1 MTSRINNDYW
11 VGAWMA
17 APQLTEPGNLP
28 PAPGFVDTTVRQ
40 IVRLTLAGRK
50 LRVRLSNEFGTVPL
64 TFTGVQVAR
73 ARGESRI
80 AAETNRALTF
90 HGAPSVT
97 VPPGTPVLSDVLD
110 FPVTA
115 LSDLAITLHLRTT
128 TQAITGHPG
137 SRCTS
142 YLQPGNQ
149 VSAPDLLGAVKV
161 DHWYFISGIEVLANK
176 NAAAIVTLGD
186 SITDG
191 RGSPT
196 NGNGRWPDYLARRLQ
211 ADRRTRS
218 IAVLNAGIGGNCV
231 ISGGLGPSALA
242 RFDRDVLAQP
252 GVRWLV
258 IFEGINDLGGKSAGA
273 ADLIAA
279 YEQLAARAQAHGIKV
294 YGATILPCGKSFYY
308 TPELERERQAINQWV
323 RTTRALDAFLD
334 FDGALRD
341 PQNPTQLSPA
351 AESNDHLHPE
361 KLGYKVLAESI
372 PRGLFRS
379 GH

>member
-1 MTSRINNDYW
+1 MSNSNNW

-17 APQLTEPGNLP
+17 SPQLTEPGNLP
-28 PAPGFVDTTVRQ
+28 LAPGFVDTTVRQ
-40 IVRLTLAGRK
+40 LVRVTLAGTK
-50 LRVRLSNEFGTVPL
+50 LRVRLSNEFGTAPL
-64 TFTGVQVAR
+64 NFTGVQVAR
-73 ARGESRI
+73 ALGESKI
-80 AAETNRALTF
+80 LAETNRTLTF

-110 FPVTA
+110 FPVAA

-128 TQAITGHPG
+128 TKEITGHPG

-142 YLQPGNQ
+142 YVQPG
-149 VSAPDLLGAVKV
+149 VALDAPELPSAAKV
-161 DHWYFISGIEVLANK
+161 DHWYFISGVEVLAEK

-211 ADRRTRS
+211 ADKRTRS

-231 ISGGLGPSALA
+231 IKGGLGPSALA

-258 IFEGINDLGGKSAGA
+258 IFEGINDLGTKSAGA
-273 ADLIAA
+273 TELIAA

-294 YGATILPCGKSFYY
+294 YGATILPCGNSFYY
-308 TPELERERQAINQWV
+308 TPELERERQAINQWI
-323 RTTRALDAFLD
+323 RTTRSLDAVID
-334 FDGALRD
+334 FDAALRD
-341 PQNPTQLSPA
+341 PQKPTQLSPT

-372 PRGLFRS
+372 PLNLFRL
-379 GH
+379 

>member
-1 MTSRINNDYW
+1 MTPNDNW

-17 APQLTEPGNLP
+17 SPQLTEPGNMP
-28 PAPGFVDTTVRQ
+28 PAPGFADTTLRQ

-50 LRVRLSNEFGTVPL
+50 LRVRLSNEFGTAPL

-73 ARGESRI
+73 ALGESKV
-80 AAETNRALTF
+80 ATETSRALTF

-97 VPPGTPVLSDVLD
+97 VAPGTPILSDALD
-110 FPVTA
+110 FPLTA

-142 YLQPGNQ
+142 YLQPG
-149 VSAPDLLGAVKV
+149 VALDAPELLSAVKV
-161 DHWYFISGIEVLANK
+161 DHWYFLSGVEVLADK

-196 NGNGRWPDYLARRLQ
+196 NGNGRWPDFLARRLQ
-211 ADRRTRS
+211 ADKRTKQ

-231 ISGGLGPSALA
+231 IKGGLGPSALA

-273 ADLIAA
+273 TELIAA
-279 YEQLAARAQAHGIKV
+279 YEQLAIRAQAHGIKV
-294 YGATILPCGKSFYY
+294 YGATILPCAPSFYY

-323 RTTRALDAFLD
+323 RTTRTLDAVLD
-334 FDGALRD
+334 FDAALRD
-341 PQNPTQLSPA
+341 PKNPTQLSAA
-351 AESNDHLHPE
+351 AESVDRLHPE

-372 PRGLFRS
+372 PLGLFRL
-379 GH
+379 

>member
-1 MTSRINNDYW
+1 MSNHDNW

-17 APQLTEPGNLP
+17 SPQLTEAGNLP

-40 IVRLTLAGRK
+40 IVRVTLTGRK
-50 LRVRLSNEFGTVPL
+50 LRVRLSNEFGSAPL

-73 ARGESRI
+73 ALGESRI
-80 AAETNRALTF
+80 VAETNRALTF

-110 FPVTA
+110 FPVAA
-115 LSDLAITLHLRTT
+115 LSDLAITLHLRTNT
-128 TQAITGHPG
+128 TEITGHPG

-142 YLQPGNQ
+142 YLQPG
-149 VSAPDLLGAVKV
+149 VALDAPELPNAAKV
-161 DHWYFISGIEVLANK
+161 DHWYFLSGVEVLAEK
-176 NAAAIVTLGD
+176 NAAAMVTLGD

-211 ADRRTRS
+211 ADKRTRN

-231 ISGGLGPSALA
+231 IKGGIGPSALA

-252 GVRWLV
+252 GVKWL
-258 IFEGINDLGGKSAGA
+258 ILFEGINDLGTKSANA
-273 ADLIAA
+273 TELIAA

-294 YGATILPCGKSFYY
+294 YGATILPCGSSFYF
-308 TPELERERQAINQWV
+308 TPELERERQALNQWI
-323 RTTRALDAFLD
+323 RTTRTLDAFLD
-334 FDGALRD
+334 FDAALRD

-372 PRGLFRS
+372 PLGLFRS
-379 GH
+379 GG

>member
-1 MTSRINNDYW
+1 MTSNENW

-17 APQLTEPGNLP
+17 SPQLTESGNLP
-28 PAPGFVDTTVRQ
+28 PAPGFVDTTLRQ
-40 IVRLTLAGRK
+40 IVRVTLAGRK
-50 LRVRLSNEFGTVPL
+50 LRVRLSNEFGTAPL

-73 ARGESRI
+73 ALGESKV

-90 HGAPSVT
+90 HGKPSVT
-97 VPPGTPVLSDVLD
+97 VPPGTPILSDVLD
-110 FPVTA
+110 FPVAA
-115 LSDLAITLHLRTT
+115 LSDLAITLHLRTN
-128 TQAITGHPG
+128 TQEITGHPG

-142 YLQPGNQ
+142 YLQPGAALDAPELP
-149 VSAPDLLGAVKV
+149 SALKV
-161 DHWYFISGIEVLANK
+161 DHWYFISGVEVLADK

-211 ADRRTRS
+211 ADKRTKN

-231 ISGGLGPSALA
+231 IKGGLGPSALA

-258 IFEGINDLGGKSAGA
+258 LFEGINDLGGKSAGA
-273 ADLIAA
+273 VELIAG

-294 YGATILPCGKSFYY
+294 YGATILPCGSSFYF
-308 TPELERERQAINQWV
+308 TPELERERQVLNQWI
-323 RTTRALDAFLD
+323 RTSRTLDAFLD
-334 FDGALRD
+334 FDAALRD
-341 PQNPTQLSPA
+341 PQNPAQLSPA
-351 AESNDHLHPE
+351 AESSDHLHPE
-361 KLGYKVLAESI
+361 KLGYKVLADSI
-372 PRGLFRS
+372 PLGLFRL
-379 GH
+379 